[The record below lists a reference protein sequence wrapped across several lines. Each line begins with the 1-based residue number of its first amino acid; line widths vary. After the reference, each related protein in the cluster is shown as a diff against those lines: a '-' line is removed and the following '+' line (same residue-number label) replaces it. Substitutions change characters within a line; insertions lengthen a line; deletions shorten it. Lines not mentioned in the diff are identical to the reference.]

1 MWTDENECLQLV
13 LRSRWHSLTIAF
25 THIKSHIIRQIVQHE
40 SNWSGVSSCF
50 VFFIL
55 HTTSHCWVQVNATLG
70 KNVLVWFSQFGRFI
84 TSTQQRHSCWR
95 EIWAKGCSQSETT
108 AAPHLPVWPCRT
120 GRHVLSLDKV
130 GRHVR
135 QTSSFK
141 ADWEIQFLNIRLNTG
156 TSSTNSL
163 IESLNIQVDHK
174 MVIALHDFKF
184 I

>member
-1 MWTDENECLQLV
+1 MFTTCFEIKITFIDYSFYSYKESHHQTDRLYNMRAIGQVCP
-13 LRSRWHSLTIAF
+13 A
-25 THIKSHIIRQIVQHE
+25 
-40 SNWSGVSSCF
+40 
-50 VFFIL
+50 VFFLIL

-120 GRHVLSLDKV
+120 GRYVLSLDKV

-141 ADWEIQFLNIRLNTG
+141 ADWEIQFLNIKLNTG
-156 TSSTNSL
+156 MSSTNSL

-174 MVIALHDFKF
+174 MVIALHDFKL